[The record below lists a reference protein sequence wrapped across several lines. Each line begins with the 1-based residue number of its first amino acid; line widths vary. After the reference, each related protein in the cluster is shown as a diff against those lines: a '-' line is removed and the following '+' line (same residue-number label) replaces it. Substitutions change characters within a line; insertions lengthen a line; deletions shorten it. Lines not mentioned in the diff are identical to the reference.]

1 MEPEV
6 AENQRKM
13 TPEMI
18 MAVSALLV
26 SLVTA
31 VATIHSAYTSRAY
44 ARASLWPNLG
54 AGVSFND
61 TGFRFLLM
69 NRGTGPAMIQSMRVE
84 YDGKPMHNWQQLLNQ
99 FDPKFRGS
107 WGSSFVSRVTLP
119 TNQMLDA
126 LTVSDKKLARQM
138 YDASDKLKV
147 EICYCSVYDECWIT
161 SDIEQQNQPVTQCPD
176 RTEWNFA
183 N

>member
-1 MEPEV
+1 MAV
-6 AENQRKM
+6 QNRIFS
-13 TPEMI
+13 PEMI

-31 VATIHSAYTSRAY
+31 AATIHSAYTSRAY
-44 ARASLWPNLG
+44 ARASLWPSLG
-54 AGVSFND
+54 GGVSFND

-69 NRGTGPAMIQSMRVE
+69 NRGTGPAIIKSMRVQ
-84 YDGKPMHNWQQLLNQ
+84 YDGKSVQNWQQFIERFN
-99 FDPKFRGS
+99 PKFNGN
-107 WGSSFVSRVTLP
+107 WGSSFASNVTLP
-119 TNQMLDA
+119 ANQMLDA
-126 LTVSDKKLARQM
+126 LTIKDKALARQM

-147 EICYCSVYDECWIT
+147 EICYCSVYDECWTT
-161 SDIEQQNQPVTQCPD
+161 SDVLEQNQPVAQCPD

>member
-31 VATIHSAYTSRAY
+31 AATIHSAYTSRAY
-44 ARASLWPNLG
+44 ARASLWPSLG
-54 AGVSFND
+54 GGVSYNEN
-61 TGFRFLLM
+61 GFRFLMM
-69 NRGTGPAMIQSMRVE
+69 NRGTGPAIIQSMRVQ
-84 YDGKPMHNWQQLLNQ
+84 YDGKPMQSWQQLLEQ
-99 FDPKFRGS
+99 FDPKFSGS
-107 WGSSFVSRVTLP
+107 WGSSFASRITLP
-119 TNQMLDA
+119 ANQMLDA
-126 LTVSDKKLARQM
+126 LTVRDKKLARQM

-147 EICYCSVYDECWIT
+147 DICYCSVFDECWIT
-161 SDIEQQNQPVTQCPD
+161 SDVLQQNQPVAQCPD